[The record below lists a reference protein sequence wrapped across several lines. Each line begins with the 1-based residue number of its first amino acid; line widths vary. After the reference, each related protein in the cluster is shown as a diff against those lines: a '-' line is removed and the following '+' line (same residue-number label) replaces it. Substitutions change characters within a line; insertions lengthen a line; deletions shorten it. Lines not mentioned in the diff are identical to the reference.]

1 MKRKLYLLAGFVAVL
16 LMAVAFVAC
25 EKEETPGDGGGDGTY
40 SIVGTWKTNYVDEYY
55 GGTITLRLKSDHTG
69 TYTTKFREDTCTY
82 TYTYKLNY
90 NYDPVTCMG
99 EALMTDAV
107 YGDSMEIEF
116 KVKWYGPNTIV
127 IYSRD
132 PYYGDEGDWG
142 TMGTF
147 ERQ

>member
-25 EKEETPGDGGGDGTY
+25 EKEETPGGGGGGDGTY
-40 SIVGTWKTNYVDEYY
+40 SIVGTWKTTYNDYY
-55 GGTITLRLKSDHTG
+55 MGNITATLRLKSDHTG
-69 TYTTKFREDTCTY
+69 SYTEKDEYDSHTVQVR
-82 TYTYKLNY
+82 Y
-90 NYDPVTCMG
+90 NYDPITCMG
-99 EALMTDAV
+99 EAFINDAV
-107 YGDSMEIEF
+107 YGESMEIEF

-147 ERQ
+147 DRQ

>member
-25 EKEETPGDGGGDGTY
+25 EKEETPGGGGGGGDDTY
-40 SIVGTWKTNYVDEYY
+40 SIVGTWKATYQDYYY
-55 GGTITLRLKSDHTG
+55 GNASVTIRLKSDHTG
-69 TYTTKFREDTCTY
+69 SYTTKSSEGTY
-82 TYTYKLNY
+82 TVKLNY

-99 EALMTDAV
+99 EAMMTDPT
-107 YGDSMEIEF
+107 YGESMEIDF
-116 KVKWYGPNTIV
+116 KVKWYGANTIV